1 MIINDLME
9 EKEKLEEKLILCRYL
24 SKMKNWRQNNDILTP
39 ETPLKA
45 MTSLAR
51 RNLVADLAHRNMGSK
66 LVIDGWLGYEY
77 NKKDRFYMIY
87 LLYPF

>member
-1 MIINDLME
+1 MHARCVNFV
-9 EKEKLEEKLILCRYL
+9 
-24 SKMKNWRQNNDILTP
+24 QF
-39 ETPLKA
+39 LKA
-45 MTSLAR
+45 ITTLAR
-51 RNLVADLAHRNMGSK
+51 RHLVADLAHRNMGSK